1 VIRDNHV
8 EQMIIPNTQLNKN
21 RATYLSKTVLIYF
34 EMLSI
39 IVSPGMIFDPYSNS
53 YYDMIDGQLLAKME
67 SEVKSVFTDL
77 FVVNLEKEKT
87 LVVKSITNDS
97 WSDQTKNQGVFYI
110 EQKNRDKKGI
120 SLTKS
125 DCGKLATILKEIS
138 EK

>member
-1 VIRDNHV
+1 
-8 EQMIIPNTQLNKN
+8 MS
-21 RATYLSKTVLIYF
+21 Y
-34 EMLSI
+34 
-39 IVSPGMIFDPYSNS
+39 DPYTNS
-53 YYDMIDGQLLAKME
+53 YYDLKDGQLLAKME
-67 SEVKSVFTDL
+67 SEVKSAFVDL
-77 FVVNLEKEKT
+77 YVIELEKEKT

>member
-21 RATYLSKTVLIYF
+21 QATYLSKTVLIYF
-34 EMLSI
+34 ELSI
-39 IVSPGMIFDPYSNS
+39 IVNPGMIYDLYSNS
-53 YYDMIDGQLLAKME
+53 YYDLIDGQLLAKMDN
-67 SEVKSVFTDL
+67 EVKSVFEDL
-77 FVVNLEKEKT
+77 YVVELEKEKT
-87 LVVKSITNDS
+87 LVLKKITNDS
-97 WSDQTKNQGVFYI
+97 WSDETKKSGVFYI
-110 EQKNRDKKGI
+110 EQRNRDKKGI